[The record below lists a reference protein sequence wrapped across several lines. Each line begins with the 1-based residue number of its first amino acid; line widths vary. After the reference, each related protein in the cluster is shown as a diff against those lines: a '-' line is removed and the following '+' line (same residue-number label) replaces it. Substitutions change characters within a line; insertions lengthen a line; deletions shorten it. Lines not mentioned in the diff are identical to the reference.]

1 MQQARHFKDEIHN
14 SPIKLAMCPNQVCI
28 YESKSEDQID
38 FFSRT
43 EDQIDFKGRMFD
55 DHKTFVIVA
64 VTNTVWKP

>member
-1 MQQARHFKDEIHN
+1 
-14 SPIKLAMCPNQVCI
+14 MCPNQVKICI

-38 FFSRT
+38 F
-43 EDQIDFKGRMFD
+43 KGMMFD

>member
-1 MQQARHFKDEIHN
+1 MQQARHFKGAPIHN
-14 SPIKLAMCPNQVCI
+14 SLIKLAIFPNQVCI
-28 YESKSEDQID
+28 YESKS
-38 FFSRT
+38 